1 MEQELTFFCELDG
14 KGLKQLFENRFVFDD
29 LKTINASV
37 AMALVDLS
45 NERAEIVK
53 KLNRL
58 GIPVKVWFLLSEEDG
73 FHLTI
78 ANHAKALQRYAD
90 LKAWTAKHGLL
101 WNGIGL
107 DIEPQY
113 NQLTDSNSVGLR
125 AIKNTLRRYWHK
137 NLLKQ
142 ASLSYRKLAV
152 EIHDDGYLLETYHF
166 PFILEGQ
173 NANPGFNHGL
183 GGMVDVPVDR
193 EVLMLYSSLFQED
206 HSRLMWSYAGNAQAI
221 GIGITAK
228 GKLITPLQAP
238 EPLTWEEFT
247 KDLLLAKQHCKAVYV
262 FNLEGCVEQGF
273 LPRLVTFNWTNE
285 VPKPKT
291 KVIKRARKGFSLFLW
306 LIERPLIF
314 LARVLGFI
322 SGITGFGK
330 KSKKLPPPQ
339 PPSEKGL

>member
-1 MEQELTFFCELDG
+1 MDQGLTFFCELDG

-37 AMALVDLS
+37 AMALVDFS

-58 GIPVKVWFLLSEEDG
+58 EIPVKVWLLLSEEDG
-73 FHLTI
+73 LHLTI
-78 ANHAKALQRYAD
+78 ANHAQVLQRYAD
-90 LKAWTAKHGLL
+90 FKAWTEKHSLL
-101 WNGIGL
+101 WDGIGL
-107 DIEPQY
+107 DIEPQF
-113 NQLTDSNSVGLR
+113 NQLTDANSVGLR
-125 AIKNTLRRYWHK
+125 AIKNTWRRYLHK

-152 EIHDDGYLLETYHF
+152 QIHDDGYMLETYHF
-166 PFILEGQ
+166 PYILEGQ
-173 NANPGFNHGL
+173 NAKPGFNHGL

-193 EVLMLYSSLFQED
+193 EVLMLYSSLFQEER
-206 HSRLMWSYAGNAQAI
+206 SRLMWSYAGNAQAI

-228 GKLITPLQAP
+228 SKLITPLQTP
-238 EPLTWEEFT
+238 KPLTWEEFT
-247 KDLLLAKQHCKAVYV
+247 KDLLLAKQHSNAVYI

-273 LPRLVTFNWTNE
+273 LPRLVTFNWTSE

-291 KVIKRARKGFSLFLW
+291 KTIKQVRKGFSLFLW

-314 LARVLGFI
+314 MARVLGFI
-322 SGITGFGK
+322 SGLTGFGK
-330 KSKKLPPPQ
+330 KQKKLPPP
-339 PPSEKGL
+339 